1 MDRDRFD
8 RKGRMWFPK
17 SLSAL
22 WLASCVMAAG
32 ESKIPTMSEDG
43 IRSIPVC
50 FTLY

>member
-1 MDRDRFD
+1 
-8 RKGRMWFPK
+8 MWFPK

-32 ESKIPTMSEDG
+32 DTMTTKLSEDG

-50 FTLY
+50 LLDDRTTVERKVD